1 MGLPALLPVKSG
13 RIRPHFTCLAQ
24 CHSPRLRAISPG
36 VGEISYTRAMDS
48 AFS

>member
-1 MGLPALLPVKSG
+1 MPVLLPVKSG
-13 RIRPHFTCLAQ
+13 RIRHHFTCLAQ

-36 VGEISYTRAMDS
+36 IGGISYSRAMDF